1 MERERRTLVMKTVRV
16 IDLTHQ
22 ISEDI
27 KSEAGPIRFI
37 RDLDYPDKG
46 FRSHVIQMNLHI
58 GTHVDAPMHTEPGGR
73 SIDSFDPAEF
83 YGDAVVLDFSHM
95 KANEAITVEDVRT
108 AEGKL
113 KTGIHAGDFVLLKT
127 LWSDKWGTPDYK
139 ANSPF
144 LNADAAKYLI
154 QKKSVR
160 GLGYDFP
167 EEEYGKDFSKV
178 ESIAA
183 EKGVEVGALG
193 VVHHEVLGAG
203 RYHVEHLTNL
213 GAIKQERV
221 KIIVAPMPFR
231 GLEASF
237 CRVLVIEE
245 E

>member
-1 MERERRTLVMKTVRV
+1 MKNARV
-16 IDLTHQ
+16 IDLTHP

-27 KSEAGPIRFI
+27 KSEAGPIRFV

-46 FRSHVIQMNLHI
+46 FRSHWIQMNLHI
-58 GTHVDAPMHTEPGGR
+58 GTHADAPMHTEPGGR
-73 SIDSFDPAEF
+73 AIDSFDPAEF
-83 YGDAVVLDFSHM
+83 YGDAVVLDFSG
-95 KANEAITVEDVRT
+95 KGANEAITLEDVKL

-113 KTGIHAGDFVLLKT
+113 KTGIRAGDFVLLKT

-144 LNADAAKYLI
+144 LKAEAARYLI
-154 QKKSVR
+154 REKGVR

-178 ESIAA
+178 ESLAA
-183 EKGVEVGALG
+183 QMGVEVGALG

-221 KIIVAPMPFR
+221 KLVVAPLPFR

-237 CRVLVIEE
+237 CRVLAIEE
-245 E
+245 K